1 MRTNDTHHAL
11 IQTFICTDYA
21 HRRLFERKMAS
32 IGVHRSQHRIL
43 MYLAEHRGEAI
54 SQKDIAARFDIS
66 PAAIT
71 VTLKK
76 LEAGGYITRRTLK
89 DDNRVNMVTATDKA
103 LAVVEKTKQFSDE
116 LEEVIF
122 ADFSDRELECFAAS
136 LEKMQKAMHEYEAK
150 MSESAEPISA
160 WKGDMNE

>member
-11 IQTFICTDYA
+11 IQTFICTDYM

-43 MYLAEHRGEAI
+43 MYLAENRKEAV

-76 LEAGGYITRRTLK
+76 LEAGGYITRCALK
-89 DDNRVNMVTATDKA
+89 NDNRVNLVTATDKA

-122 ADFSDRELECFAAS
+122 RQFSDDELERFAES
-136 LEKMQKAMHEYEAK
+136 LEKMQKAMHEYEAQ
-150 MSESAEPISA
+150 MSEPVEPA
-160 WKGDMNE
+160 WKGDMSE